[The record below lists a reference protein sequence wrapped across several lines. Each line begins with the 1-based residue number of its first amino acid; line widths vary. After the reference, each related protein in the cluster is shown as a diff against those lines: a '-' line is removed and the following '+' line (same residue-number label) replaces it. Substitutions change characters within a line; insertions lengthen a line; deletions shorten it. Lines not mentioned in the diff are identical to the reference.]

1 MENDTTPVKDLPT
14 ETLRG
19 VRCIRL
25 SVRTDET
32 TSPERQREA
41 DDAAAAALGITFG
54 EGAALREAVDLD
66 VSASLVGPFDRPQL
80 GGWLKRPEDFDALVF
95 WRFDRAIR
103 DMDDMHELAKWARSH
118 RKMIVFAEGIGGGR
132 LVFDF
137 RNPMDPMGQLM
148 MLMLAFA
155 AQVESQS
162 IKERVAGAQAA
173 MRKMPLRWRGGGKPA
188 YGYLPAAMPAEHGG
202 VGWTLVPDPDAVK
215 IIERIIAELMDGR
228 GLHSIA
234 RALNADGVLSPSAHW
249 TAYQARTKKRTAV
262 ATDQPVKK
270 PAQWRAQTIEKMLTN
285 EALMGWKMH
294 RGKPVRDDAGNPVMA
309 TTSPIFSREEFDQV
323 GALLAPK
330 PITEKAPE
338 RKDSTALL
346 LRVAHCNGCGERM
359 YLNRSSGTYR
369 CSSYKYG
376 THCPAPCTVRAPWV
390 DDYVT
395 EQFLKAAGQIQ
406 INRVIEIPGYDPQTE
421 IDATAAEF
429 AEHQQDKG
437 RQKSKTA
444 KAEWQRRADALDAR
458 LAELESREK
467 REPRREV
474 VPTGRAYADDWH
486 QGDTAARR
494 AMLIAAGARLM
505 IKPGGK
511 GGWRRLDLRRVEFT
525 ITGELDPAIAELAT
539 VTRDAEAEARN
550 DAPPAPGSAAR
561 LAEPGPEHAHA
572 EPATSPVRERPEPE
586 PAPAEPAREL
596 VAA

>member
-1 MENDTTPVKDLPT
+1 MENPTTPVKDLPS

-80 GGWLKRPEDFDALVF
+80 GGWLKRPDAFDALVF

-103 DMDDMHELAKWARSH
+103 DMGDMHELAKWAREH
-118 RKMIVFAEGIGGGR
+118 RKLIVFAEGIGGGR
-132 LVFDF
+132 LTFDF
-137 RNPMDPMGQLM
+137 RNPMDPMSELM

-162 IKERVAGAQAA
+162 IKDRVTGAQAA

-188 YGYLPAAMPAEHGG
+188 YGYLPAPMPAEHGG
-202 VGWTLVPDPDAVK
+202 IGWTLVPDPYAVT

-228 GLHSIA
+228 GLHTIA
-234 RALNADGVLSPSAHW
+234 RGLNADGVLSPSAHW
-249 TAYQARTKKRTAV
+249 TAYQARTKKKTAPV
-262 ATDQPVKK
+262 TGEPVKK

-309 TTSPIFSREEFDQV
+309 TDSPILTREEFDQAA
-323 GALLAPK
+323 ALLTPK

-346 LRVAHCNGCGERM
+346 LRVIHCNGCDERM

-376 THCPAPCTVRAPWV
+376 TYCPAPCTVRAEWV
-390 DDYVT
+390 DEYVSD
-395 EQFLKAAGQIQ
+395 EFLKAAGKIQ
-406 INRVIEIPGYDPQTE
+406 INRVIEIPGYDPQPE
-421 IDATAAEF
+421 IDATLAEF
-429 AEHQQDKG
+429 EEHQKEKG
-437 RQKSKTA
+437 RQKSKSAQTA
-444 KAEWQRRADALDAR
+444 WQRRADALDTR

-474 VPTGRAYADDWH
+474 VPTGRTYADDWTDA
-486 QGDTAARR
+486 DTTERR
-494 AMLIAAGARLM
+494 AMLITAGARLM
-505 IKPGGK
+505 VKPGGK

-525 ITGELDPAIAELAT
+525 ITGELDPAIAELAAT
-539 VTRDAEAEARN
+539 AGDMEAEARN
-550 DAPPAPGSAAR
+550 DAPPAPDSAAR
-561 LAEPGPEHAHA
+561 LAEPAPG
-572 EPATSPVRERPEPE
+572 EPV
-586 PAPAEPAREL
+586 REL

>member
-1 MENDTTPVKDLPT
+1 M
-14 ETLRG
+14 
-19 VRCIRL
+19 
-25 SVRTDET
+25 
-32 TSPERQREA
+32 
-41 DDAAAAALGITFG
+41 
-54 EGAALREAVDLD
+54 
-66 VSASLVGPFDRPQL
+66 
-80 GGWLKRPEDFDALVF
+80 F

-103 DMDDMHELAKWARSH
+103 DMGDMHELAKWAREH
-118 RKMIVFAEGIGGGR
+118 RKLIVFAEGIGGGR
-132 LVFDF
+132 LTFDF
-137 RNPMDPMGQLM
+137 RNPMDPMSELM

-162 IKERVAGAQAA
+162 IKDRVTGAQAA

-188 YGYLPAAMPAEHGG
+188 YGYLPAEMPAEHGG
-202 VGWTLVPDPDAVK
+202 IGWTLVPDPDAVK

-228 GLHSIA
+228 GLHTIA

-270 PAQWRAQTIEKMLTN
+270 PAQWRAQTIEKMLAN
-285 EALMGWKMH
+285 PALMGWKMH

-323 GALLAPK
+323 AALLTPK
-330 PITEKAPE
+330 PVAEKAPE
-338 RKDSTALL
+338 RTDSTALL
-346 LRVAHCNGCGERM
+346 LRVIHCNGCDERM

-376 THCPAPCTVRAPWV
+376 THCPAPCTVRAEWV
-390 DDYVT
+390 DEYVT
-395 EQFLKAAGQIQ
+395 EQFLKAAGQVQ
-406 INRVIEIPGYDPQTE
+406 INRVIEIPGYDPQPE

-474 VPTGRAYADDWH
+474 VPTGRTYADDWNDA
-486 QGDTAARR
+486 DTAAQR

-505 IKPGGK
+505 VKPGSK
-511 GGWRRLDLRRVEFT
+511 GGWRRLDPRRVDFT

-539 VTRDAEAEARN
+539 VTGDAEAEARN
-550 DAPPAPGSAAR
+550 DAPPAPGSAVR
-561 LAEPGPEHAHA
+561 LAEPEPVHTLA
-572 EPATSPVRERPEPE
+572 EPATSTVRVHPEPD
-586 PAPAEPAREL
+586 PAPAEPARAL